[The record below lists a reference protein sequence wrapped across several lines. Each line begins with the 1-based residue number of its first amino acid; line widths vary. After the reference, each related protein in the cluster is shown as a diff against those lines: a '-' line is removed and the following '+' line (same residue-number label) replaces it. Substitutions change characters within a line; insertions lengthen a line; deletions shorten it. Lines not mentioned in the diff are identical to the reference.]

1 MMKKYEITTMQVES
15 YCDAAPEITI
25 KLFATDNEVSSSDVE
40 ILKKSIEGIV
50 CPDNGFRYVDY
61 SSFYSGRGNGK
72 SNWRRTFADAVMRRE
87 IEDKEKKKFEIKR
100 VILHNP
106 ATIIFWADGTKTV
119 VKCQDGDV
127 YSPETGLAMCY
138 MKKALGNKSNFNNT
152 FKKHIPEQ
160 SESVDN
166 GKKKSTKTYSHLN
179 SEAVYRILRENK
191 SSVAELA
198 RSVGVD
204 KSAVYTWLRGGGVKR
219 RNISK
224 LVKVLH
230 VPEEVIIKEEK

>member
-1 MMKKYEITTMQVES
+1 MKKFTIEEYVIDNQYDGNTR
-15 YCDAAPEITI
+15 I
-25 KLFATDNEVSSSDVE
+25 KLT
-40 ILKKSIEGIV
+40 LKPNVYLLTEDIKGLKETIENIDSR
-50 CPDNGFRYVDY
+50 PDDKY
-61 SSFYSGRGNGK
+61 SQSMMDQ
-72 SNWRRTFADAVMRRE
+72 TFAKYFC
-87 IEDKEKKKFEIKR
+87 KENGRFSIKK

-106 ATIIFWADGTKTV
+106 ATIVFWYDGTKTV
-119 VKCQDGDV
+119 VKCQDGDI
-127 YSPETGLAMCY
+127 YSPEVGIAMCY
-138 MKKALGNKSNFNNT
+138 MKKALGNQSNFNNT

-166 GKKKSTKTYSHLN
+166 GKKKSTRSYSHLN

-204 KSAVYTWLRGGGVKR
+204 KTAVYSWLRGGGIKR

>member
-1 MMKKYEITTMQVES
+1 MKKFTIEEYVINNEADGATH
-15 YCDAAPEITI
+15 I
-25 KLFATDNEVSSSDVE
+25 KLTIRPNGLLFTEDIKGLKEAIENIDSRPDDRYSQSMSDRMIGKYFCKE
-40 ILKKSIEGIV
+40 EGRFSIKK
-50 CPDNGFRYVDY
+50 
-61 SSFYSGRGNGK
+61 
-72 SNWRRTFADAVMRRE
+72 
-87 IEDKEKKKFEIKR
+87 

-106 ATIIFWADGTKTV
+106 ATIVFWYDGTKTV

-127 YSPETGLAMCY
+127 YSPEVGIAMCY

-152 FKKHIPEQ
+152 FKKHISIVEKEVVDKPE
-160 SESVDN
+160 
-166 GKKKSTKTYSHLN
+166 KKSTRSYSHLD
-179 SEAVYRILRENK
+179 SEAIYRILRVNK

-204 KSAVYTWLRGGGVKR
+204 KTTVYSWLRGGGIKK

-230 VPEEVIIKEEK
+230 VSEEVIIKEEK